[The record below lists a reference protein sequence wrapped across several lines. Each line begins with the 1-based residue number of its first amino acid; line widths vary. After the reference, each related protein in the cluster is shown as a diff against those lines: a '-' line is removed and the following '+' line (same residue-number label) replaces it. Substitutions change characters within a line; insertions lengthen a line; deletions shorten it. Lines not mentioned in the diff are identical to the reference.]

1 MLTLFNPIWVFKII
15 CNDIVDVLPSIKA
28 NWTCQ
33 RQQKHGFSS
42 SACDQVMEQTFNR
55 DSKTKGGLTGFT
67 LNKSAVQRWIRK
79 RLDYK
84 TMLFSCWVYHKR
96 QVRYSRAYLQN
107 FGLLQRLVRKVYVC
121 IFAHHFTEQ

>member
-1 MLTLFNPIWVFKII
+1 MLTLFNRRIWVFKII
-15 CNDIVDVLPSIKA
+15 CNDIVDALPGIKA

-67 LNKSAVQRWIRK
+67 LNKSAVQRWILAQSERGSI
-79 RLDYK
+79 
-84 TMLFSCWVYHKR
+84 TR
-96 QVRYSRAYLQN
+96 QCYSLAGFITSDRYGIVEPIYRILAYC
-107 FGLLQRLVRKVYVC
+107 RD
-121 IFAHHFTEQ
+121 